1 MIDGDEYILNIH
13 QISQLK
19 EAKVTY
25 NQIIQNVIGHGEI
38 FLYLKE
44 ILEIF

>member
-1 MIDGDEYILNIH
+1 MMILGE
-13 QISQLK
+13 ISANEKQLK
-19 EAKVTY
+19 EAKVTC
-25 NQIIQNVIGHGEI
+25 NQIIQNVISHEEI